1 MLRRASA
8 IVREAAAAR
17 SVSTRLSG
25 QTEAA
30 RPGGPTAGLPAPFS
44 YALGFDVNYPLD
56 LAGGIRRGIEAATA
70 QAEAS
75 LAARDQVRVVVA
87 AAVTRNYAKVCTT
100 GGALATARRVAAIQH
115 ATLDVAVRMARGG
128 RGTRFDV
135 ARARAA
141 ALSSEAVIPELLAE
155 RKAALFELA
164 ALMGQTPSEYP
175 RSLES
180 CAAAPTIARPIPVGD
195 GAMLLRRRPDVRRAE
210 RILAAATA
218 NIDVARADLYPKITI
233 GGTARTAAAAD
244 HAMTPSSFGFSIG
257 PLLSWSF
264 PNRNR
269 VRARID
275 QAGADAEGALASFD
289 GSVLAALRQVETA
302 LSAYARA
309 TERRRDLERAAEAAG
324 RASEPRC
331 RNVAAVRANALH
343 RRAERPEEL
352 CRCSGGALRRA
363 GKHGRLPDRS
373 VPCTGRRMGM
383 MPGPSP
389 RGSGFARPHAE

>member
-8 IVREAAAAR
+8 IVREAAATR
-17 SVSTRLSG
+17 SVSTGLSG

-30 RPGGPTAGLPAPFS
+30 QPGGPTAGLPAPFS

-100 GGALATARRVAAIQH
+100 GVALATARRVAAIQH

-135 ARARAA
+135 DRARAA
-141 ALSSEAVIPELLAE
+141 ALASEAVIPELLAE

-233 GGTARTAAAAD
+233 GGTAGTAAAAD

-309 TERRRDLERAAEAAG
+309 TERLRDLERAAEAAG
-324 RASEPRC
+324 RASRDAETLQRFGRTPFIDVL
-331 RNVAAVRANALH
+331 NAQKSFADAQAALSAARASMVDCQIDLFLAL
-343 RRAERPEEL
+343 
-352 CRCSGGALRRA
+352 GG
-363 GKHGRLPDRS
+363 GW
-373 VPCTGRRMGM
+373 
-383 MPGPSP
+383 
-389 RGSGFARPHAE
+389 E

>member
-1 MLRRASA
+1 
-8 IVREAAAAR
+8 
-17 SVSTRLSG
+17 
-25 QTEAA
+25 
-30 RPGGPTAGLPAPFS
+30 
-44 YALGFDVNYPLD
+44 
-56 LAGGIRRGIEAATA
+56 
-70 QAEAS
+70 
-75 LAARDQVRVVVA
+75 
-87 AAVTRNYAKVCTT
+87 
-100 GGALATARRVAAIQH
+100 
-115 ATLDVAVRMARGG
+115 
-128 RGTRFDV
+128 
-135 ARARAA
+135 
-141 ALSSEAVIPELLAE
+141 
-155 RKAALFELA
+155 
-164 ALMGQTPSEYP
+164 MGQTPSEYP

-233 GGTARTAAAAD
+233 GGTAGTAAAAD

-275 QAGADAEGALASFD
+275 QAGTDAEGALAGFD

-309 TERRRDLERAAEAAG
+309 TERLRDLERAAEAAG

-331 RNVAAVRANALH
+331 RNVAAVRANTFH

-389 RGSGFARPHAE
+389 RGSGFARPDAE